1 MNFWISEYFPLNFF
15 GAPLVPGIG
24 KFMTPVS
31 GAIVGDC
38 VKVVVVGGGET
49 IAIELDWDS
58 GVESGRLEVSE
69 IGLEV
74 VEGVLGPEFW
84 SLGMKSMGK
93 F

>member
-38 VKVVVVGGGET
+38 VKVVVVGGGEM

-58 GVESGRLEVSE
+58 DVESGRLEVSE